1 MQRKFAVFAAALL
14 VATCAA
20 FTPVHAGWVL
30 TESNGN
36 VTHISKGM
44 MKSAYE
50 SGSVIL
56 KGTDGTLV
64 MVNDE
69 NKKYAESTI
78 EDFCETAG
86 SIFEEVMQNVP
97 PEQREMMKQ
106 MMGGKNTGSPP
117 DVVVEKQG
125 AGDKIAGFAT
135 DKYRV
140 TVDGELYEDV
150 WIATDEDLMKDFKPL
165 TRMIADFMGCSLSI
179 AAMGGTPPEAT
190 EEYLKLVETG
200 VMLKVERH
208 DKDAPGTATD
218 VTALVKTDVPDST
231 FETPTGYRQ
240 VEFTELM
247 GAQ

>member
-1 MQRKFAVFAAALL
+1 MQRKTAVIGAALF
-14 VATCAA
+14 VTTFAMS
-20 FTPVHAGWVL
+20 TPVFAGWVL

-36 VTHISKGM
+36 VTHISEGM

-50 SGSVIL
+50 TGSVIL
-56 KGTDGTLV
+56 KGKDGILI
-64 MVNDE
+64 MINDQ

-106 MMGGKNTGSPP
+106 MMGGKNTGSAP

-125 AGDKIAGFAT
+125 SGDKIAGFAT

-150 WIATDEDLMKDFKPL
+150 WVATDEDLLKDFKPL

-190 EEYLKLVETG
+190 EEYLKLVEAG
-200 VMLKVERH
+200 VMLKVESY
-208 DKDAPGTATD
+208 DSDAPGTATD

-231 FETPTGYRQ
+231 FETPAGYQ
-240 VEFTELM
+240 KVEFMELM
-247 GAQ
+247 GTQ